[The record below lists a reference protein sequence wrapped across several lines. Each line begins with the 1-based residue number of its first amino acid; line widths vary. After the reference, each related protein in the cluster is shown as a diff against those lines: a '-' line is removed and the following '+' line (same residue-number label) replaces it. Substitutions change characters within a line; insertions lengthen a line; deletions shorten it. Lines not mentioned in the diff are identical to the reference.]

1 MRQVADEVPETRPR
15 LARHPG
21 CPICPR
27 CPAALFLLGHNI
39 EDFLLK
45 KHHTVVIGEKIFD
58 IIAHTGHQPGGM
70 VVRSGEFR
78 DGHAA
83 GRPC

>member
-1 MRQVADEVPETRPR
+1 MRSLRLGPDWHATPVAPYAP
-15 LARHPG
+15 
-21 CPICPR
+21 
-27 CPAALFLLGHNI
+27 
-39 EDFLLK
+39 
-45 KHHTVVIGEKIFD
+45 VVIGEKIFD